1 SGFLFFLAIVY
12 SPLDLIVEKEKPRS
26 NHLPRINGYL
36 HGLYYTL
43 GKNENQKRSFANSE
57 ISFLIFNLP
66 KTKNLEQKRIS
77 PFPFK
82 EFL

>member
-43 GKNENQKRSFANSE
+43 AKSAIIIVADFAC
-57 ISFLIFNLP
+57 FLKSN
-66 KTKNLEQKRIS
+66 
-77 PFPFK
+77 
-82 EFL
+82 

>member
-43 GKNENQKRSFANSE
+43 AKIRTFLLTSILPSFQ
-57 ISFLIFNLP
+57 P
-66 KTKNLEQKRIS
+66 TLEGPYRA
-77 PFPFK
+77 FY
-82 EFL
+82 L